1 MSDGERDPLSRV
13 PAPHQVAHPSLP
25 RIPTATFSRHPSPR
39 LWISPPGSHPSRTL
53 ALAALGLRFEEI
65 KIEEEKHGPLP
76 SLWSRDSC
84 LDWGNVHLGREHSV
98 SFTGSR
104 SCLPSPPPPPRTH
117 SHAGKGG
124 GQGGPVSS
132 PPLQRCSPRRRPCSE
147 ERRGVATSR
156 TSALATSASGGHKAP
171 PGQGQLHG
179 RAAWAVAQGSGL
191 GAAPSW
197 AACEPPRASG
207 DADSLLNEASRLHF
221 APGPWIP
228 SLVLCPGNRTRTSG
242 SGPAPS
248 SASATCAAPHVRS
261 ERGRAADRPGGEG
274 HAVANVGVPSPPP
287 DAHAAAGRPGE
298 CTGSRGRG
306 GTSRSAEG
314 LGVRPRKAPR
324 SRLLDEAERTEAPC
338 VTPRPQD

>member
-1 MSDGERDPLSRV
+1 M
-13 PAPHQVAHPSLP
+13 
-25 RIPTATFSRHPSPR
+25 
-39 LWISPPGSHPSRTL
+39 
-53 ALAALGLRFEEI
+53 
-65 KIEEEKHGPLP
+65 
-76 SLWSRDSC
+76 
-84 LDWGNVHLGREHSV
+84 
-98 SFTGSR
+98 
-104 SCLPSPPPPPRTH
+104 
-117 SHAGKGG
+117 
-124 GQGGPVSS
+124 
-132 PPLQRCSPRRRPCSE
+132 
-147 ERRGVATSR
+147 ATSR

-274 HAVANVGVPSPPP
+274 HAVANVGVPPPP
-287 DAHAAAGRPGE
+287 TLMQPQGDQENAQAVGAEAGPVDLRRGSASGPGRRRDPGRWTRP
-298 CTGSRGRG
+298 SVQKPP
-306 GTSRSAEG
+306 A
-314 LGVRPRKAPR
+314 
-324 SRLLDEAERTEAPC
+324 
-338 VTPRPQD
+338 

>member
-1 MSDGERDPLSRV
+1 MQAKEGAKGGWSR
-13 PAPHQVAHPSLP
+13 APHSSDAAPGAGPALRSAAAWPQVAPQRWRLVLP
-25 RIPTATFSRHPSPR
+25 GATR
-39 LWISPPGSHPSRTL
+39 LPPAR
-53 ALAALGLRFEEI
+53 A
-65 KIEEEKHGPLP
+65 
-76 SLWSRDSC
+76 
-84 LDWGNVHLGREHSV
+84 
-98 SFTGSR
+98 SFTGVRPGR
-104 SCLPSPPPPPRTH
+104 SHR
-117 SHAGKGG
+117 ARG
-124 GQGGPVSS
+124 
-132 PPLQRCSPRRRPCSE
+132 SE
-147 ERRGVATSR
+147 
-156 TSALATSASGGHKAP
+156 
-171 PGQGQLHG
+171 
-179 RAAWAVAQGSGL
+179 L

-274 HAVANVGVPSPPP
+274 HAVADVGGPPRP

-298 CTGSRGRG
+298 CTGSQGRG
-306 GTSRSAEG
+306 GTSQSAEG

-324 SRLLDEAERTEAPC
+324 SGPLDEAERTEAPC